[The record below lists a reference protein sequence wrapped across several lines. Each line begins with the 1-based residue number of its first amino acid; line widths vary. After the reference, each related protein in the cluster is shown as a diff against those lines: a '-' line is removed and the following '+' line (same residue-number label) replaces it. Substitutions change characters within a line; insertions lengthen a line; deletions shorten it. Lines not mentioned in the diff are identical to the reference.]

1 MHILGFNSSEEQK
14 LHIRGIALCWYT
26 WPPSKILTVLLA
38 VQTWLPCKSI
48 AVVFLDQ
55 LAHYN
60 NTLECS
66 GADPEK

>member
-1 MHILGFNSSEEQK
+1 
-14 LHIRGIALCWYT
+14 
-26 WPPSKILTVLLA
+26 LLA
-38 VQTWLPCKSI
+38 AI
-48 AVVFLDQ
+48 AIVFLDQ

>member
-1 MHILGFNSSEEQK
+1 MHNLGFNSSVEQK
-14 LHIRGIALCWYT
+14 LHIRGIALCCYT
-26 WPPSKILTVLLA
+26 WPPSKVLTLLLA
-38 VQTWLPCKSI
+38 AI
-48 AVVFLDQ
+48 AIVFLDQ